1 MISESKVSKERH
13 CTYCG
18 HECHCYSNGC
28 QNCMNDVCQTCECKE
43 KVNDIQT

>member
-28 QNCMNDVCQTCECKE
+28 QKCMNDVCQTCDCGKD
-43 KVNDIQT
+43 DI